1 MTHKI
6 CLSAAALL
14 ALLLALPAPALAYRL
29 SAGLSHTAYV
39 DEHGTLWTWGSN
51 QEGQL
56 GAETQETGV
65 DREGNQVAV
74 SGTSLAVLEDVRS
87 VAAGGDFTVALKTD
101 GTLWAW
107 GGNDYGQR
115 GNGTVVSAAQPV
127 QVLDQV
133 TAVSAGDYHV
143 AAIRA
148 DGTLWTWGDN
158 LYGQLGDGTRD
169 SVSAPHQVLADVR
182 FAVMGDYH
190 AAAIST
196 DGTLYTWGSNLDGQL
211 GNGGLGD
218 TTDEEAG
225 AMLQQRNRR
234 GGAYRR
240 HSLGR
245 HPLDLGPQRRHAAG
259 PDRGRSAGVGAG
271 AGRGAGPRPGCER
284 RDGPDRLPSDRR
296 GSAGLGISRHGP
308 AGQRYASGEGRR
320 AGRADGGRR
329 GGARGHPLSEGH
341 GSGAAGAFGGIRD
354 CAGRCRCG
362 DAAALSGASERGAGC
377 EADKGSS
384 LAQFRSKFPP
394 LSLLTNPRQSAI
406 LYAVKNLIPSC
417 DEGNMPPWISHAESG
432 RSVQGRGEWGG
443 VSPRSVRYLSGR
455 CWTPIR
461 VVPRRNLWSSSL

>member
-14 ALLLALPAPALAYRL
+14 ALLLALPAPALAYDGATPDQPNRL

-107 GGNDYGQR
+107 GGNDYGQL

-143 AAIRA
+143 AAIRD

-169 SVSAPHQVLADVR
+169 SMSAPHQVLTDVR

-211 GNGGLGD
+211 GTGGLGD
-218 TTDEEAG
+218 TTDEETG
-225 AMLQQRNRR
+225 ATLQLTP
-234 GGAYRR
+234 AAV
-240 HSLGR
+240 SL
-245 HPLDLGPQRRHAAG
+245 PAAV
-259 PDRGRSAGVGAG
+259 SNVTVGAG
-271 AGRGAGPRPGCER
+271 HTAAILSDGTLWTWGRNDAMQLGLTEAGAQVWEPGQVVELV
-284 RDGPDRLPSDRR
+284 PAQAV
-296 GSAGLGISRHGP
+296 SAGTDQTVCLLSNGEVQAWGSP
-308 AGQRYASGEGRR
+308 AMGQ
-320 AGRADGGRR
+320 
-329 GGARGHPLSEGH
+329 L
-341 GSGAAGAFGGIRD
+341 GSGTPQEKAAEPDMQTADAGAVRVDIPSQKGMDRVPLVLL
-354 CAGRCRCG
+354 
-362 DAAALSGASERGAGC
+362 ALSGAVLVVAG
-377 EADKGSS
+377 
-384 LAQFRSKFPP
+384 
-394 LSLLTNPRQSAI
+394 
-406 LYAVKNLIPSC
+406 
-417 DEGNMPPWISHAESG
+417 
-432 RSVQGRGEWGG
+432 
-443 VSPRSVRYLSGR
+443 
-455 CWTPIR
+455 
-461 VVPRRNLWSSSL
+461 VVTRRH

>member
-14 ALLLALPAPALAYRL
+14 ALLLALPAPALAYDGATPDQPNRL

-107 GGNDYGQR
+107 GGNDYGQL

-211 GNGGLGD
+211 GTGGLGD
-218 TTDEEAG
+218 TTDEGTG
-225 AMLQQRNRR
+225 AMLQLTPTVV
-234 GGAYRR
+234 
-240 HSLGR
+240 SL
-245 HPLDLGPQRRHAAG
+245 PAAV
-259 PDRGRSAGVGAG
+259 SNVTVGAG
-271 AGRGAGPRPGCER
+271 HTAAILSDGTLWTWGRNDAMQLGLTEAGAQVWEPGQVVELV
-284 RDGPDRLPSDRR
+284 PVQAV
-296 GSAGLGISRHGP
+296 SAGTDQTVCLLTDGEVQAWGSP
-308 AGQRYASGEGRR
+308 AMGQ
-320 AGRADGGRR
+320 
-329 GGARGHPLSEGH
+329 L
-341 GSGAAGAFGGIRD
+341 GSGTPQEKAAEPDVQTADAGAVRVDIPSQKGMDRVPLVLL
-354 CAGRCRCG
+354 
-362 DAAALSGASERGAGC
+362 ALSGAVLVVAG
-377 EADKGSS
+377 
-384 LAQFRSKFPP
+384 
-394 LSLLTNPRQSAI
+394 
-406 LYAVKNLIPSC
+406 
-417 DEGNMPPWISHAESG
+417 
-432 RSVQGRGEWGG
+432 
-443 VSPRSVRYLSGR
+443 
-455 CWTPIR
+455 
-461 VVPRRNLWSSSL
+461 VVTRRH

>member
-14 ALLLALPAPALAYRL
+14 ALLLALPAPALAYDGATPDQPNRL

-101 GTLWAW
+101 GTLWTW
-107 GGNDYGQR
+107 GDNLYGQL
-115 GNGTVVSAAQPV
+115 GDGTLNSVSAPQ
-127 QVLDQV
+127 QVLDNV
-133 TAVSAGDYHV
+133 TAVSAGANAT
-143 AAIRA
+143 AAVRS

-211 GNGGLGD
+211 GTGGLGD
-218 TTDEEAG
+218 TTDEETG
-225 AMLQQRNRR
+225 ATLQLMP
-234 GGAYRR
+234 AAV
-240 HSLGR
+240 SL
-245 HPLDLGPQRRHAAG
+245 PAAV
-259 PDRGRSAGVGAG
+259 SNVTVGAG
-271 AGRGAGPRPGCER
+271 HTAAILSDGTLWTWGRNDAMQLGLTEAGAQVWEPGQVVEL
-284 RDGPDRLPSDRR
+284 LPVQAV
-296 GSAGLGISRHGP
+296 SAGTDQTVCLLTDGEVQAWGSPAMGQLGSGTPQEKAAEPDMQP
-308 AGQRYASGEGRR
+308 ADAGAVRVDIPSQKGMDRVPLVLLAASGIVLVVAGVVTRR
-320 AGRADGGRR
+320 
-329 GGARGHPLSEGH
+329 H
-341 GSGAAGAFGGIRD
+341 
-354 CAGRCRCG
+354 
-362 DAAALSGASERGAGC
+362 
-377 EADKGSS
+377 
-384 LAQFRSKFPP
+384 
-394 LSLLTNPRQSAI
+394 
-406 LYAVKNLIPSC
+406 
-417 DEGNMPPWISHAESG
+417 
-432 RSVQGRGEWGG
+432 
-443 VSPRSVRYLSGR
+443 
-455 CWTPIR
+455 
-461 VVPRRNLWSSSL
+461 

>member
-14 ALLLALPAPALAYRL
+14 ALLLALPAPALAYDGATPDQPNRL

-107 GGNDYGQR
+107 GGNDYGQM

-211 GNGGLGD
+211 GTGGLGD
-218 TTDEEAG
+218 TTDEETG
-225 AMLQQRNRR
+225 AMLQLTPT
-234 GGAYRR
+234 AV
-240 HSLGR
+240 SL
-245 HPLDLGPQRRHAAG
+245 PAAV
-259 PDRGRSAGVGAG
+259 SNVTVGAG
-271 AGRGAGPRPGCER
+271 HTAAILSDGTLWTWGRNDAMQLGLTEAGAQVWEPGQVVEL
-284 RDGPDRLPSDRR
+284 LPVQAV
-296 GSAGLGISRHGP
+296 SAGTDQTVCLLTDGEVQAWGSP
-308 AGQRYASGEGRR
+308 AMGQ
-320 AGRADGGRR
+320 
-329 GGARGHPLSEGH
+329 L
-341 GSGAAGAFGGIRD
+341 GSGTPQEKAAEPDVQTADAGAVRVDIPSQKGMDRVPLVLL
-354 CAGRCRCG
+354 
-362 DAAALSGASERGAGC
+362 ALSGAVLVVAG
-377 EADKGSS
+377 
-384 LAQFRSKFPP
+384 
-394 LSLLTNPRQSAI
+394 
-406 LYAVKNLIPSC
+406 
-417 DEGNMPPWISHAESG
+417 
-432 RSVQGRGEWGG
+432 
-443 VSPRSVRYLSGR
+443 
-455 CWTPIR
+455 
-461 VVPRRNLWSSSL
+461 VVTRRH

>member
-14 ALLLALPAPALAYRL
+14 ALLLALPAPALAYDGATPDQPNRL

-107 GGNDYGQR
+107 GGNDYGQL

-169 SVSAPHQVLADVR
+169 SMSAPHQVLADVR

-218 TTDEEAG
+218 TTDEETG
-225 AMLQQRNRR
+225 ATLQLMP
-234 GGAYRR
+234 AAV
-240 HSLGR
+240 SL
-245 HPLDLGPQRRHAAG
+245 PAAV
-259 PDRGRSAGVGAG
+259 SNVTVGAG
-271 AGRGAGPRPGCER
+271 HTAAILSDGTLWTWGRNDAMQLGLTEAGAQVWEPGQVVELV
-284 RDGPDRLPSDRR
+284 PAQAV
-296 GSAGLGISRHGP
+296 SAGTDQTVCLLTDGEVQAWGSPAMGQLGSGTP
-308 AGQRYASGEGRR
+308 QEKAAEPDVQTADAGAVRVDIPSQKGMDRVPLVLLAASGIVLVVAGVVTRR
-320 AGRADGGRR
+320 
-329 GGARGHPLSEGH
+329 H
-341 GSGAAGAFGGIRD
+341 
-354 CAGRCRCG
+354 
-362 DAAALSGASERGAGC
+362 
-377 EADKGSS
+377 
-384 LAQFRSKFPP
+384 
-394 LSLLTNPRQSAI
+394 
-406 LYAVKNLIPSC
+406 
-417 DEGNMPPWISHAESG
+417 
-432 RSVQGRGEWGG
+432 
-443 VSPRSVRYLSGR
+443 
-455 CWTPIR
+455 
-461 VVPRRNLWSSSL
+461 

>member
-14 ALLLALPAPALAYRL
+14 ALLLALPAPALAYDGATPDQPNRL

-51 QEGQL
+51 QEGQR

-107 GGNDYGQR
+107 GGNDYGQL

-169 SVSAPHQVLADVR
+169 SVSAPHQVLTDVR

-211 GNGGLGD
+211 GTGGLGD
-218 TTDEEAG
+218 TTDEGTG
-225 AMLQQRNRR
+225 AMLQLTPT
-234 GGAYRR
+234 AV
-240 HSLGR
+240 SL
-245 HPLDLGPQRRHAAG
+245 PAAVS
-259 PDRGRSAGVGAG
+259 DVTVGAG
-271 AGRGAGPRPGCER
+271 HTAAILSDGTLWTWGRNDAMQLGLTEAGAQVWEPGQVVELV
-284 RDGPDRLPSDRR
+284 PAQAV
-296 GSAGLGISRHGP
+296 SAGTDQTVCLLTDGEVQAWGSP
-308 AGQRYASGEGRR
+308 AMGQ
-320 AGRADGGRR
+320 
-329 GGARGHPLSEGH
+329 L
-341 GSGAAGAFGGIRD
+341 GSGTPQEKAAEPDMQTADAGAVRVDIPSQKGMDRVPLVLL
-354 CAGRCRCG
+354 
-362 DAAALSGASERGAGC
+362 ALSGAVLVVAG
-377 EADKGSS
+377 
-384 LAQFRSKFPP
+384 
-394 LSLLTNPRQSAI
+394 
-406 LYAVKNLIPSC
+406 
-417 DEGNMPPWISHAESG
+417 
-432 RSVQGRGEWGG
+432 
-443 VSPRSVRYLSGR
+443 
-455 CWTPIR
+455 
-461 VVPRRNLWSSSL
+461 VVTRRH

>member
-14 ALLLALPAPALAYRL
+14 ALLLALPAPALAYDGATPDQPNRL

-107 GGNDYGQR
+107 GGNDYGQL

-218 TTDEEAG
+218 TTDEETG
-225 AMLQQRNRR
+225 AMLQLTPTVV
-234 GGAYRR
+234 
-240 HSLGR
+240 SL
-245 HPLDLGPQRRHAAG
+245 PAAV
-259 PDRGRSAGVGAG
+259 SNVTVGAG
-271 AGRGAGPRPGCER
+271 HTAAILSDGTLWTWGRNDAMQLGLTEAGAQVWEPGQVVELV
-284 RDGPDRLPSDRR
+284 PAQAV
-296 GSAGLGISRHGP
+296 SAGTDQTVCLLTDGEVQAWGSPAMGQLGSGTP
-308 AGQRYASGEGRR
+308 QEKAAEPDVQTADAGAVRVDIPSQKGMDRVPLVLLAASGIVLVVAGVVTRR
-320 AGRADGGRR
+320 
-329 GGARGHPLSEGH
+329 H
-341 GSGAAGAFGGIRD
+341 
-354 CAGRCRCG
+354 
-362 DAAALSGASERGAGC
+362 
-377 EADKGSS
+377 
-384 LAQFRSKFPP
+384 
-394 LSLLTNPRQSAI
+394 
-406 LYAVKNLIPSC
+406 
-417 DEGNMPPWISHAESG
+417 
-432 RSVQGRGEWGG
+432 
-443 VSPRSVRYLSGR
+443 
-455 CWTPIR
+455 
-461 VVPRRNLWSSSL
+461 

>member
-14 ALLLALPAPALAYRL
+14 ALLLALPAPALAYDGATPDQPNRL

-107 GGNDYGQR
+107 GGNDYGQL

-169 SVSAPHQVLADVR
+169 SMSAPHQVLADVR

-190 AAAIST
+190 ATAIST
-196 DGTLYTWGSNLDGQL
+196 AGTLYTWGSNLDGQL
-211 GNGGLGD
+211 GTGGLGD
-218 TTDEEAG
+218 TTDEETG
-225 AMLQQRNRR
+225 AMLQLTPTVV
-234 GGAYRR
+234 
-240 HSLGR
+240 SL
-245 HPLDLGPQRRHAAG
+245 PAAV
-259 PDRGRSAGVGAG
+259 SNVAVGAG
-271 AGRGAGPRPGCER
+271 HTAAILSDGTLWTWGRNDAMQLGLTEAGAQVWEPGQVVELV
-284 RDGPDRLPSDRR
+284 PAQAV
-296 GSAGLGISRHGP
+296 SAGTDQTVCLLTDGEVQAWGSP
-308 AGQRYASGEGRR
+308 AMGQ
-320 AGRADGGRR
+320 
-329 GGARGHPLSEGH
+329 L
-341 GSGAAGAFGGIRD
+341 GSGTPQEKAAEPDVQTADAGAVRVDIPSQKGMDRVPLVLL
-354 CAGRCRCG
+354 
-362 DAAALSGASERGAGC
+362 ALSGAVLVVAG
-377 EADKGSS
+377 
-384 LAQFRSKFPP
+384 
-394 LSLLTNPRQSAI
+394 
-406 LYAVKNLIPSC
+406 
-417 DEGNMPPWISHAESG
+417 
-432 RSVQGRGEWGG
+432 
-443 VSPRSVRYLSGR
+443 
-455 CWTPIR
+455 
-461 VVPRRNLWSSSL
+461 VVTRRH

>member
-14 ALLLALPAPALAYRL
+14 ALLLALPAPALAYDGATPDQPNRL

-107 GGNDYGQR
+107 GGNDYGQL

-211 GNGGLGD
+211 GTGGLGD
-218 TTDEEAG
+218 TMDEETGARLQLTPTAVSLPAAVSNVTVGAGHTAAILSDGTLWTWGRNDAMQLGLTEAG
-225 AMLQQRNRR
+225 AQVWEPGQVVELVPVQ
-234 GGAYRR
+234 AV
-240 HSLGR
+240 
-245 HPLDLGPQRRHAAG
+245 
-259 PDRGRSAGVGAG
+259 SAGTDQTVCLLTDGEVQAWGSPAMGQLGSGTPQEKAAEPDVQTADAG
-271 AGRGAGPRPGCER
+271 AVRVDIPSQKGM
-284 RDGPDRLPSDRR
+284 DRV
-296 GSAGLGISRHGP
+296 
-308 AGQRYASGEGRR
+308 
-320 AGRADGGRR
+320 
-329 GGARGHPLSEGH
+329 PLVLL
-341 GSGAAGAFGGIRD
+341 
-354 CAGRCRCG
+354 
-362 DAAALSGASERGAGC
+362 ALSGAVLVVAG
-377 EADKGSS
+377 
-384 LAQFRSKFPP
+384 
-394 LSLLTNPRQSAI
+394 
-406 LYAVKNLIPSC
+406 
-417 DEGNMPPWISHAESG
+417 
-432 RSVQGRGEWGG
+432 
-443 VSPRSVRYLSGR
+443 
-455 CWTPIR
+455 
-461 VVPRRNLWSSSL
+461 VVTRRH

>member
-14 ALLLALPAPALAYRL
+14 ALLLALPAPALAYDGATPDQPNRL

-107 GGNDYGQR
+107 GGNDYGQL
-115 GNGTVVSAAQPV
+115 GDGTLNSVSAPQ
-127 QVLDQV
+127 QVLDNV
-133 TAVSAGDYHV
+133 TAVSAGANAT
-143 AAIRA
+143 AAVRS

-169 SVSAPHQVLADVR
+169 SVSAPHQVLTDVR

-211 GNGGLGD
+211 GTGGLGD
-218 TTDEEAG
+218 TTDEETG
-225 AMLQQRNRR
+225 ARLQLTPT
-234 GGAYRR
+234 AV
-240 HSLGR
+240 SL
-245 HPLDLGPQRRHAAG
+245 PAAV
-259 PDRGRSAGVGAG
+259 SNVTVGAG
-271 AGRGAGPRPGCER
+271 HTAAILSDGTLWTWGRNDAMQLGLTEAGAQVWEPGQVVEL
-284 RDGPDRLPSDRR
+284 LPVQAV
-296 GSAGLGISRHGP
+296 SAGTDQTVCLLTDGEVQAWGSP
-308 AGQRYASGEGRR
+308 AMGQ
-320 AGRADGGRR
+320 
-329 GGARGHPLSEGH
+329 L
-341 GSGAAGAFGGIRD
+341 GSGTPQEKAAEPDMQTADAGAVRVDIPSQKGMDRVPLVLL
-354 CAGRCRCG
+354 
-362 DAAALSGASERGAGC
+362 ALSGAVLVVAG
-377 EADKGSS
+377 
-384 LAQFRSKFPP
+384 
-394 LSLLTNPRQSAI
+394 
-406 LYAVKNLIPSC
+406 
-417 DEGNMPPWISHAESG
+417 
-432 RSVQGRGEWGG
+432 
-443 VSPRSVRYLSGR
+443 
-455 CWTPIR
+455 
-461 VVPRRNLWSSSL
+461 VVTRRH

>member
-14 ALLLALPAPALAYRL
+14 ALLLALPAPALAYDGATPDQPNRL

-107 GGNDYGQR
+107 GGNDYGQL
-115 GNGTVVSAAQPV
+115 GNGTVVSTAQPV

-158 LYGQLGDGTRD
+158 LYGQLGDGTLNSASAPQQVLDNVTAVSAGANATAAVRSDGTLWTWGDNLYGQLGDGTRD
-169 SVSAPHQVLADVR
+169 SVSAPHQVLTDVR

-190 AAAIST
+190 AAAIAT

-211 GNGGLGD
+211 GTGGLGD
-218 TTDEEAG
+218 TTDEGTG
-225 AMLQQRNRR
+225 AMLQLTPTVV
-234 GGAYRR
+234 
-240 HSLGR
+240 SL
-245 HPLDLGPQRRHAAG
+245 PAAV
-259 PDRGRSAGVGAG
+259 SNVTVGAG
-271 AGRGAGPRPGCER
+271 HTAAILSDGTLWTWGRNDAMQLGLTEAGAQVWEPGQIVELV
-284 RDGPDRLPSDRR
+284 PAQAV
-296 GSAGLGISRHGP
+296 SAGTDQTVCLLTDGEVQAWGSPAMGQLGSGTPQEKAAEPDVQP
-308 AGQRYASGEGRR
+308 ADAGAVRVDIPSQKGMDRVPLVLLAASGIVLVVAGVVTRR
-320 AGRADGGRR
+320 
-329 GGARGHPLSEGH
+329 H
-341 GSGAAGAFGGIRD
+341 
-354 CAGRCRCG
+354 
-362 DAAALSGASERGAGC
+362 
-377 EADKGSS
+377 
-384 LAQFRSKFPP
+384 
-394 LSLLTNPRQSAI
+394 
-406 LYAVKNLIPSC
+406 
-417 DEGNMPPWISHAESG
+417 
-432 RSVQGRGEWGG
+432 
-443 VSPRSVRYLSGR
+443 
-455 CWTPIR
+455 
-461 VVPRRNLWSSSL
+461 

>member
-14 ALLLALPAPALAYRL
+14 ALLLALPAPALAYDGATPDQPNRL

-107 GGNDYGQR
+107 GGNDYGQL

-158 LYGQLGDGTRD
+158 LYGQLGDGSRD

-218 TTDEEAG
+218 TTDEGTGATLQLTPTAVSLPAAVSNVTVGAGHTAAILSDGTLWTWGRNDAMQLGLTEAG
-225 AMLQQRNRR
+225 AQVWEPGQVVELIPAQ
-234 GGAYRR
+234 AV
-240 HSLGR
+240 
-245 HPLDLGPQRRHAAG
+245 
-259 PDRGRSAGVGAG
+259 SAGTDQTVCLLTDGEVQAWGSPAMGQLGSGTPQEKAAEPDVQTADAG
-271 AGRGAGPRPGCER
+271 AVRVDIPSQKGM
-284 RDGPDRLPSDRR
+284 DRV
-296 GSAGLGISRHGP
+296 
-308 AGQRYASGEGRR
+308 
-320 AGRADGGRR
+320 
-329 GGARGHPLSEGH
+329 PLVLL
-341 GSGAAGAFGGIRD
+341 
-354 CAGRCRCG
+354 
-362 DAAALSGASERGAGC
+362 ALSGAVLVVAG
-377 EADKGSS
+377 
-384 LAQFRSKFPP
+384 
-394 LSLLTNPRQSAI
+394 
-406 LYAVKNLIPSC
+406 
-417 DEGNMPPWISHAESG
+417 
-432 RSVQGRGEWGG
+432 
-443 VSPRSVRYLSGR
+443 
-455 CWTPIR
+455 
-461 VVPRRNLWSSSL
+461 VVTRRH

>member
-14 ALLLALPAPALAYRL
+14 ALLLALPAPALAYDGATPDQPNRL

-107 GGNDYGQR
+107 GGNDYGQL

-169 SVSAPHQVLADVR
+169 SVSAPHQVLTDVR

-190 AAAIST
+190 AAAIAT

-218 TTDEEAG
+218 TTDEGTG
-225 AMLQQRNRR
+225 AMLQLMP
-234 GGAYRR
+234 ATV
-240 HSLGR
+240 SL
-245 HPLDLGPQRRHAAG
+245 PAAV
-259 PDRGRSAGVGAG
+259 SNVTVGAG
-271 AGRGAGPRPGCER
+271 HTAAILSDGTLWTWGRNDAMQLGLTEAGAQMWEPGQVVEL
-284 RDGPDRLPSDRR
+284 LPVQAV
-296 GSAGLGISRHGP
+296 SAGTDQTVCLLTDGEVQAWGSP
-308 AGQRYASGEGRR
+308 AMGQ
-320 AGRADGGRR
+320 
-329 GGARGHPLSEGH
+329 L
-341 GSGAAGAFGGIRD
+341 GSGTPQEKAAEPDVQTADAGAVRVDIPSQKGMDRVPLVLL
-354 CAGRCRCG
+354 
-362 DAAALSGASERGAGC
+362 ALSGAVLVVAG
-377 EADKGSS
+377 
-384 LAQFRSKFPP
+384 
-394 LSLLTNPRQSAI
+394 
-406 LYAVKNLIPSC
+406 
-417 DEGNMPPWISHAESG
+417 
-432 RSVQGRGEWGG
+432 
-443 VSPRSVRYLSGR
+443 
-455 CWTPIR
+455 
-461 VVPRRNLWSSSL
+461 VVTRRH

>member
-14 ALLLALPAPALAYRL
+14 ALLLALPAPALAYDGATPDQPNRL

-107 GGNDYGQR
+107 GGNDYGQL

-169 SVSAPHQVLADVR
+169 SMSAPHQVLADVR

-190 AAAIST
+190 AAAIAT

-211 GNGGLGD
+211 GTGGLGD
-218 TTDEEAG
+218 TTDEETG
-225 AMLQQRNRR
+225 ATLQLMP
-234 GGAYRR
+234 AAV
-240 HSLGR
+240 SL
-245 HPLDLGPQRRHAAG
+245 PAAV
-259 PDRGRSAGVGAG
+259 SNVTVGAG
-271 AGRGAGPRPGCER
+271 HTAAILSDGTLWTWGRNDAMQLGLTEAGAQVWEPGQVVELV
-284 RDGPDRLPSDRR
+284 PAQAV
-296 GSAGLGISRHGP
+296 SAGTDQTVCLLTDGEVQAWGSPAMGQLGSGTP
-308 AGQRYASGEGRR
+308 QEKAAEPDVQTADAGAVRVDIPSQKGMDRVPLVLLAASGIVLVVAGVVTRR
-320 AGRADGGRR
+320 
-329 GGARGHPLSEGH
+329 H
-341 GSGAAGAFGGIRD
+341 
-354 CAGRCRCG
+354 
-362 DAAALSGASERGAGC
+362 
-377 EADKGSS
+377 
-384 LAQFRSKFPP
+384 
-394 LSLLTNPRQSAI
+394 
-406 LYAVKNLIPSC
+406 
-417 DEGNMPPWISHAESG
+417 
-432 RSVQGRGEWGG
+432 
-443 VSPRSVRYLSGR
+443 
-455 CWTPIR
+455 
-461 VVPRRNLWSSSL
+461 

>member
-14 ALLLALPAPALAYRL
+14 ALLLALPAPALAYDGATPDQPNRL

-87 VAAGGDFTVALKTD
+87 VAAGGDFTVALKTN

-107 GGNDYGQR
+107 GGNDYGQL

-169 SVSAPHQVLADVR
+169 SMSAPHQVLADVR

-211 GNGGLGD
+211 GTGGLGD
-218 TTDEEAG
+218 TTDEGTGARLQLMPAAVSLPAAVSDVTVGAGHTAAILSDGTLWTWGRNDAMQLGLTEAG
-225 AMLQQRNRR
+225 AQVWEPGQVVELVPAQ
-234 GGAYRR
+234 AV
-240 HSLGR
+240 
-245 HPLDLGPQRRHAAG
+245 
-259 PDRGRSAGVGAG
+259 SAGTDQTVCLLTDGEVQAWGSPAMGQLGSGTPQEKAAEPDMQTADAG
-271 AGRGAGPRPGCER
+271 AVRVDIPSQKGM
-284 RDGPDRLPSDRR
+284 DRV
-296 GSAGLGISRHGP
+296 
-308 AGQRYASGEGRR
+308 
-320 AGRADGGRR
+320 
-329 GGARGHPLSEGH
+329 PLVLL
-341 GSGAAGAFGGIRD
+341 
-354 CAGRCRCG
+354 
-362 DAAALSGASERGAGC
+362 ALSGAVLVVAG
-377 EADKGSS
+377 
-384 LAQFRSKFPP
+384 
-394 LSLLTNPRQSAI
+394 
-406 LYAVKNLIPSC
+406 
-417 DEGNMPPWISHAESG
+417 
-432 RSVQGRGEWGG
+432 
-443 VSPRSVRYLSGR
+443 
-455 CWTPIR
+455 
-461 VVPRRNLWSSSL
+461 VVTRRH

>member
-14 ALLLALPAPALAYRL
+14 ALLLALPAPALAYDGATPDQPNRL

-65 DREGNQVAV
+65 DREGNRVAV

-107 GGNDYGQR
+107 GGNDYGQL
-115 GNGTVVSAAQPV
+115 GNGTVVSTAQPV

-190 AAAIST
+190 AAAIAT

-211 GNGGLGD
+211 GTGGLGD
-218 TTDEEAG
+218 TTDEGTG
-225 AMLQQRNRR
+225 AMLQLTP
-234 GGAYRR
+234 AAV
-240 HSLGR
+240 SL
-245 HPLDLGPQRRHAAG
+245 PAAV
-259 PDRGRSAGVGAG
+259 SNVTVGAG
-271 AGRGAGPRPGCER
+271 HTAAILSDGTLRTRGRNDAMQLGLTEAGAQVWEPGQVVELV
-284 RDGPDRLPSDRR
+284 PAQAV
-296 GSAGLGISRHGP
+296 SAGTDQTVCLLTDGEVQAWGSP
-308 AGQRYASGEGRR
+308 AMGQ
-320 AGRADGGRR
+320 
-329 GGARGHPLSEGH
+329 L
-341 GSGAAGAFGGIRD
+341 GSGTPQEKAAEPDVQTADAGAVRVDIPSQKGMDRVPLVLL
-354 CAGRCRCG
+354 
-362 DAAALSGASERGAGC
+362 ALSGAVLVVAG
-377 EADKGSS
+377 
-384 LAQFRSKFPP
+384 
-394 LSLLTNPRQSAI
+394 
-406 LYAVKNLIPSC
+406 
-417 DEGNMPPWISHAESG
+417 
-432 RSVQGRGEWGG
+432 
-443 VSPRSVRYLSGR
+443 
-455 CWTPIR
+455 
-461 VVPRRNLWSSSL
+461 VVTRRH